1 LDDLDLSEG
10 IFFDRKILSFSCNK
24 CFVDDKIVSY
34 VNGGCL
40 PRITCVPVYAQ
51 QVTTGGIVFP
61 NCVEVHRCSGC
72 CQEAQ
77 FSCEPTKIEYVSF
90 SPVKNFYYSS
100 NFIFKQTYL
109 DH

>member
-1 LDDLDLSEG
+1 MEHFNEYSRM
-10 IFFDRKILSFSCNK
+10 IV
-24 CFVDDKIVSY
+24 VDDKVVTY

-40 PRITCVPVYAQ
+40 PRVTCVPVYAQ

-77 FSCEPTKIEYVSF
+77 FSCEPTQIEQLLF
-90 SPVKNFYYSS
+90 SPVS
-100 NFIFKQTYL
+100 IPVTRGARRI
-109 DH
+109 

>member
-1 LDDLDLSEG
+1 MISIYQKVFL
-10 IFFDRKILSFSCNK
+10 FILYKSLFLF
-24 CFVDDKIVSY
+24 FVDDKIVSY

-40 PRITCVPVYAQ
+40 PRITCVPVYTQ
-51 QVTTGGIVFP
+51 QVTAGGIVFP

-90 SPVKNFYYSS
+90 SPVNTRPSLKTSLTHKLS
-100 NFIFKQTYL
+100 I
-109 DH
+109 